1 MEEGSGVDHPIG
13 GRGRGGEDTGCEKK
27 SRGGAPIVK
36 KILYIPD
43 VKNLFYS
50 PLYTSAAGPYKYKK
64 NKLLKGYFV
73 NFDLSLWA
81 FKWWM

>member
-1 MEEGSGVDHPIG
+1 MFTSGMYRIFP
-13 GRGRGGEDTGCEKK
+13 
-27 SRGGAPIVK
+27 PP
-36 KILYIPD
+36 LYIPD

-50 PLYTSAAGPYKYKK
+50 PSHTIVVGPYKEKK